1 MNIDLITI
9 REAELKAE
17 LTRLRES
24 IDAVEKELDE
34 LTIAKGVFL
43 RLTGKA
49 KAPASTSAPKRA
61 KFPRPAQKKPEELPT
76 IRNLVFEALMD
87 ARQRGLPGL
96 APRQIGSTWRS
107 ATIMKWGHLRILFR
121 RVCGARRRQFKRI
134 RRLACLAFRRKKS
147 PLTKIPW
154 PERQQACSKLQRK
167 AVKPVREVVHDNSLA
182 TTVAAQVKT
191 WVAFQNRSN
200 NRSSTK

>member
-96 APRQIGSTWRS
+96 APRQIREYVAQRYNYEMGSSANTVPSRMWRTEK
-107 ATIMKWGHLRILFR
+107 AIQKDTETGLFS
-121 RVCGARRRQFKRI
+121 
-134 RRLACLAFRRKKS
+134 L
-147 PLTKIPW
+147 P
-154 PERQQACSKLQRK
+154 SKE
-167 AVKPVREVVHDNSLA
+167 KPADENSLA
-182 TTVAAQVKT
+182 GTSAGLFEAPAKGREAGPGGGT
-191 WVAFQNRSN
+191 
-200 NRSSTK
+200 